1 MFRPAL
7 STSLRLLRPTTASS
21 ASSLARGR
29 LTAYR
34 YLSTEAKTKIQ
45 KAIEAK
51 PVVLFMK
58 GTPES
63 PSCGFSRAVVQ
74 VLDLHGVTPEK
85 MDTYNVLAD
94 AQLRS
99 AIKEYSEWPTIP
111 QIYIN
116 GEFIGGCDILL
127 GMHQSGELETL
138 LENNNIIPKI
148 PEEPAQSTSS

>member
-1 MFRPAL
+1 L
-7 STSLRLLRPTTASS
+7 T
-21 ASSLARGR
+21 RGR

-34 YLSTEAKTKIQ
+34 YLSQEAKTKIQ

-58 GTPES
+58 GTPDS

-74 VLDLHGVTPEK
+74 VLDLHGVPLEK

-94 AQLRS
+94 ADLRS
-99 AIKEYSEWPTIP
+99 AIKEYSCVFSSARSLATWQESSRVVDSEWPTIP

-116 GEFIGGCDILL
+116 GEFVGGCDILL
-127 GMHQSGELETL
+127 GSTL
-138 LENNNIIPKI
+138 CL
-148 PEEPAQSTSS
+148 SSYPD

>member
-7 STSLRLLRPTTASS
+7 STPLRLLRPTTASS

-34 YLSTEAKTKIQ
+34 YLSTETKTKIQ

-74 VLDLHGVTPEK
+74 VLDLHGVPAEK
-85 MDTYNVLAD
+85 MDTYNVLTD

-127 GMHQSGELETL
+127 GITRHPVSRLPEDLNQLSL
-138 LENNNIIPKI
+138 LRALLI
-148 PEEPAQSTSS
+148 AQL

>member
-21 ASSLARGR
+21 ASSLTRGR

-34 YLSTEAKTKIQ
+34 YLSQETKTKIQ

-74 VLDLHGVTPEK
+74 VLDLHGVPLEK

-94 AQLRS
+94 ADLRT

-116 GEFIGGCDILL
+116 GEFVGGCDILL